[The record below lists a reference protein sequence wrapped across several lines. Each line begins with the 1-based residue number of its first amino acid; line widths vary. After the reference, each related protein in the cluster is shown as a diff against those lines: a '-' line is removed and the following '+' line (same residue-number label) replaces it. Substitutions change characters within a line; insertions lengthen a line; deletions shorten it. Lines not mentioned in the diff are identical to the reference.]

1 MKNIF
6 NQVSPQEADALEK
19 FLAIGKHRILHN
31 REFCGLSVSDF
42 VTFYFEVHDGKLANA
57 MVKFLITADCSSS
70 NTLLTLMGFKEFAKD
85 VFEEFFNENEA
96 TILKTFRIEYK
107 EQKEEVEVALAGL

>member
-19 FLAIGKHRILHN
+19 FLATGKNLILNN

-42 VTFYFEVHDGKLANA
+42 ATFYFEVHDGKLANA

-70 NTLLTLMGFKEFAKD
+70 NTLLTLMGFQEFAKD
-85 VFEEFFNENEA
+85 VFEEFFNEHEV
-96 TILKTFRIEYK
+96 TILKIFHAEYK
-107 EQKEEVEVALAGL
+107 EHRKELQLVLAGL

>member
-6 NQVSPQEADALEK
+6 NQVSPQEVETLER
-19 FLAIGKHRILHN
+19 FLDIGKHRILNN

-57 MVKFLITADCSSS
+57 MVKFLITADCGSN
-70 NTLLTLMGFKEFAKD
+70 NTLLVLMGFQEFAKD
-85 VFEEFFNENEA
+85 VFEDFFNENEA
-96 TILKTFRIEYK
+96 TILKTFRTEYK
-107 EQKEEVEVALAGL
+107 EQKEEFEIALAGL